1 MELNTRGRYAVMA
14 MADIACQDSSAA
26 HALSAIAER
35 QKLPLAYLEQLFVQ
49 LRRAGLVDSARGR
62 SGGYRLAHPAAQI
75 SVADVM
81 SHRPITC
88 GPRDRLADLMAV
100 MTEHRVRHLPVVED
114 GQLIGL
120 VSIGDLVKAR
130 LGELEFES
138 NVLRD
143 AYLRVR

>member
-1 MELNTRGRYAVMA
+1 MKVTEILRNKGADVITIWPGASLRSAVDRMTKRNVG
-14 MADIACQDSSAA
+14 
-26 HALSAIAER
+26 ALVVVDDDGKVVGMLAER
-35 QKLPLAYLEQLFVQ
+35 EVVRALA
-49 LRRAGLVDSARGR
+49 DSAERA
-62 SGGYRLAHPAAQI
+62 LNE

-81 SHRPITC
+81 SRRPVTC
-88 GPRDRLADLMAV
+88 GPEDRLADLMAV
-100 MTEHRVRHLPVVED
+100 MTEHRVRHLPVVD
-114 GQLIGL
+114 QGRLLGL

>member
-1 MELNTRGRYAVMA
+1 MKVTEILRSKGADVITVWPGASLRSAVERMA
-14 MADIACQDSSAA
+14 KRNVGALVVVDDDGKVVGMLSEREVV
-26 HALSAIAER
+26 HALANSAER
-35 QKLPLAYLEQLFVQ
+35 ALNE
-49 LRRAGLVDSARGR
+49 
-62 SGGYRLAHPAAQI
+62 

-81 SHRPITC
+81 SRRPITC
-88 GPRDRLADLMAV
+88 GPDDRLADLMAV
-100 MTEHRVRHLPVVED
+100 MTEHRVRHLPVVEH
-114 GQLIGL
+114 GRLLGL

>member
-1 MELNTRGRYAVMA
+1 MKVTEILRNKGTDVITIWPGASLRSAVERMTKRNVG
-14 MADIACQDSSAA
+14 
-26 HALSAIAER
+26 ALVVVDDEGKVVGMLAER
-35 QKLPLAYLEQLFVQ
+35 EVVRALA
-49 LRRAGLVDSARGR
+49 DSAERA
-62 SGGYRLAHPAAQI
+62 LNE

-81 SHRPITC
+81 SRRPITC
-88 GPRDRLADLMAV
+88 GPDDRLADLMAI
-100 MTEHRVRHLPVVED
+100 MTEHRVRHLPVVAD
-114 GQLIGL
+114 GHLIGL

>member
-1 MELNTRGRYAVMA
+1 MKVTEILRNKGADVITIWPGASLRSAVDRMTKRNVG
-14 MADIACQDSSAA
+14 
-26 HALSAIAER
+26 ALVVVDDDGKVVGMLAER
-35 QKLPLAYLEQLFVQ
+35 EVVRALA
-49 LRRAGLVDSARGR
+49 DSAERA
-62 SGGYRLAHPAAQI
+62 LNE

-81 SHRPITC
+81 SRRPVTC
-88 GPRDRLADLMAV
+88 GPEDRLADLMAV
-100 MTEHRVRHLPVVED
+100 MTENRVRHLPVVAD
-114 GQLIGL
+114 GHLLGL

>member
-1 MELNTRGRYAVMA
+1 MKVTEILRSKGADVITIWPGASLRSAVERMA
-14 MADIACQDSSAA
+14 KRNVGALVVVDDEGKIVGMVSEREVIRALAA
-26 HALSAIAER
+26 SAER
-35 QKLPLAYLEQLFVQ
+35 ALA
-49 LRRAGLVDSARGR
+49 D
-62 SGGYRLAHPAAQI
+62 

-81 SHRPITC
+81 SRRLITC
-88 GPRDRLADLMAV
+88 GPDDRLAQLMAV
-100 MTEHRVRHLPVVED
+100 MTEHRVRHLPVVEQ
-114 GQLIGL
+114 GRLIGL

>member
-1 MELNTRGRYAVMA
+1 MKVTEILHSKGADVITIWPGASLRSAVERMTKRNVGA
-14 MADIACQDSSAA
+14 LVVVNDDGKVVGMLAEREVV
-26 HALSAIAER
+26 HALADSAER
-35 QKLPLAYLEQLFVQ
+35 ALNE
-49 LRRAGLVDSARGR
+49 
-62 SGGYRLAHPAAQI
+62 

-81 SHRPITC
+81 SHQPITC

-114 GQLIGL
+114 GHLLGL

>member
-1 MELNTRGRYAVMA
+1 MKVTEILRNKGADVITIWPGASLRSAVDRMTKRNVG
-14 MADIACQDSSAA
+14 
-26 HALSAIAER
+26 ALVVVDDDGKVVGMLAER
-35 QKLPLAYLEQLFVQ
+35 DVVRALA
-49 LRRAGLVDSARGR
+49 DSAERALR
-62 SGGYRLAHPAAQI
+62 E

-81 SHRPITC
+81 SRRPITC
-88 GPRDRLADLMAV
+88 GPDDRLADLMAV
-100 MTEHRVRHLPVVED
+100 MTEHRVRHLPVVAD
-114 GQLIGL
+114 GHLLGL